1 MTVDNR
7 RQTDNL
13 ESRHDQ
19 SDCQSE
25 SEGKLGKFCKYFH
38 IDLKY
43 QKCKSI
49 PAVRRHQCEVEKT
62 INILGPCRWFLP
74 PGTVKLASREL
85 WRAGKQGVAKK
96 VAKI

>member
-1 MTVDNR
+1 MTIKDRLRILNQDMIRVIASQKVTLDN
-7 RQTDNL
+7 
-13 ESRHDQ
+13 
-19 SDCQSE
+19 
-25 SEGKLGKFCKYFH
+25 FCKYFH
-38 IDLKY
+38 IDPKY